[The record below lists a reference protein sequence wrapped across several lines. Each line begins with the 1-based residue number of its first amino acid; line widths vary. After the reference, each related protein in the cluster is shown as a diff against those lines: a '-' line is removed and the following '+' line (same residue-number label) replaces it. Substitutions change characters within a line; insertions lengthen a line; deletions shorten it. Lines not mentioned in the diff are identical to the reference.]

1 MGAFKSISSFNDR
14 KKNVKKPNIA
24 GKWNGKKV
32 LVIHPDDPTTRFL
45 EPIYAKIPDK
55 TVITGGKTKEEICE
69 LIRSHDRILMMGH
82 GGEDGLLAVGQ
93 FPRYRYLYN

>member
-1 MGAFKSISSFNDR
+1 MNEYQSIVNFKEH
-14 KKNVKKPNIA
+14 KNNMTKTKVPDKS
-24 GKWNGKKV
+24 NGKKV
-32 LVIHPDDPTTRFL
+32 LVIHPFAFHPTRFL

-82 GGEDGLLAVGQ
+82 GGEDGLLAMGR
-93 FPRYRYLYN
+93 FPAPIPI